1 MRMFFL
7 NQYLKGVRNNPMKED
22 LSSKFNR
29 FAGRADAD
37 AEIFYGAYMLSGLTI
52 VSMTPFEGIMTAI
65 RGGQATEPNPTVR
78 DIRPHLRARVARD
91 AGGASSCIGLGS

>member
-1 MRMFFL
+1 LRMFFL
-7 NQYLKGVRNNPMKED
+7 NQCLKGVKNNLMKDD

-29 FAGRADAD
+29 FSGRANAKR
-37 AEIFYGAYMLSGLTI
+37 ISYGAYMLSGLTI

-91 AGGASSCIGLGS
+91 AGAASRCIGLGS